1 MPNSKRS
8 SAGNDAR
15 ATSNKRRQT
24 RSTAATQETHSGSGG
39 GSGVGSGVGSG
50 AQSIQFA
57 KTAPVMP
64 HGKLPDHLLAYVSN
78 STVSFDAYSLNFGS
92 VPS

>member
-39 GSGVGSGVGSG
+39 GSGVGSGGGG